1 MGFDY
6 QLVVIGGGSGGLT
19 VAAGAA
25 SFGAKVALVE
35 RKKQLGG
42 DCLHYG
48 CMPSKALIQAAK
60 EVQEASK
67 YMDIKK
73 VEYNALFEGAM
84 TRVKEAV
91 QEVQD
96 HDSKDRFI
104 NLGIDL
110 YEAEAVFEDE
120 HTIRVGAETITAKRF
135 VIATG
140 SSPFVP
146 HIDGMDNVGYLTNE
160 SIFALHNKPESL
172 AVIGGGVIG
181 VELSQAMSRL
191 GVDVTMIE
199 GNEHI
204 LSKEDDEI
212 VQIAE
217 RSLSE
222 QLHILTNAKAERVRR
237 DGKGIHILYTKDGV
251 QNEIHTD
258 QLLVATGRKPN
269 IENLELDK
277 IGVKT
282 DDEGFIKVDESLRTS
297 RKHIYAVGDCNGSM
311 PFTHVAGME
320 GKIAVSNAVLGLA
333 RKVSYKKIPWIVYT
347 DPEIY
352 HLGLTEK
359 EARKK
364 YGEYLMTFKTLL
376 KDNDRFMAERKKE
389 GLVKVLT
396 TRRGKIVGA
405 HAIGDGAGEW
415 MQEIGTVQA
424 LNKKFPSISSVI
436 HPYPAKNNVVSQ
448 TADLYWREKLFGSK
462 WNEVIRWY
470 VRKWR

>member
-35 RKKQLGG
+35 RKKELGG

-73 VEYNALFEGAM
+73 EEYNSIFKDAM
-84 TRVKEAV
+84 MRVGEAV
-91 QEVQD
+91 RDVQS

-104 NLGIDL
+104 DLGIDL

-120 HTIRVGAETITAKRF
+120 HTVRLGKDWITAKRF

-140 SSPFVP
+140 SSPLVP
-146 HIDGMDNVGYLTNE
+146 PIDGLSDVDYLTNE
-160 SIFALHNKPESL
+160 SIFALKNKPESL

-191 GVDVTMIE
+191 GVDVTIIE
-199 GNEHI
+199 GSPHI
-204 LSKEDDEI
+204 LSKEDEEI
-212 VQIAE
+212 AQNAE
-217 RSLSE
+217 RSLSDE
-222 QLHILTNAKAERVRR
+222 MHILTHAKAERVHH
-237 DGKGIHILYTKDGV
+237 DGKGVHILYTKDGV

-258 QLLVATGRKPN
+258 QILVATGRNPN
-269 IENLELDK
+269 TEKLGLK
-277 IGVKT
+277 KAGVKT

-297 RKHIYAVGDCNGSM
+297 RKHIYAVGDCNGAM

-333 RKVSYKKIPWIVYT
+333 RKVSYKKVPWVVYT

-359 EARKK
+359 EARKQ
-364 YGEYLMTFKTLL
+364 YGEKLMTFKTLL
-376 KDNDRFMAERKKE
+376 EDNDRFMAERKKE

-396 TRRGKIVGA
+396 TSSGKIVGA

-415 MQEIGTVQA
+415 MQEVGTVQA
-424 LNKKFPSISSVI
+424 LNKKFPSISNVI

-448 TADLYWREKLFGSK
+448 AADLYWRERLFGSK

>member
-35 RKKQLGG
+35 RKNELGG

-60 EVQEASK
+60 EVQDASK
-67 YMDIKK
+67 YTDIQAD
-73 VEYNALFEGAM
+73 EYKRLYEGALA
-84 TRVKEAV
+84 RVAKAV
-91 QEVQD
+91 HDVQS

-104 NLGIDL
+104 ELGIDL

-120 HTIRVGAETITAKRF
+120 HTIRVGEKSITAKRF

-146 HIDGMDNVGYLTNE
+146 PIDGIDDVEYLTNE
-160 SIFALHNKPESL
+160 SIFELRDKPESM

-191 GVDVTMIE
+191 GVDVTVIE
-199 GNEHI
+199 GSAHI
-204 LSKEDDEI
+204 LSKEDEEI
-212 VQIAE
+212 AQIAE
-217 RSLSE
+217 HSLSD
-222 QLHILTNAKAERVRR
+222 QIHILNNAEAERVQR
-237 DGKGIHILYTKDGV
+237 DGKGIRIVYSKDGV
-251 QNEIHTD
+251 QNEIYAD
-258 QLLVATGRKPN
+258 RLLVATGRKPN
-269 IENLELDK
+269 VEKLELEK
-277 IGVKT
+277 AGVET
-282 DDEGFIKVDESLRTS
+282 DEGFIKVDESLRTS

-333 RKVSYKKIPWIVYT
+333 RKVSYEKVPWVVYT

-359 EARKK
+359 EARKQ
-364 YGEYLMTFKTLL
+364 YGENLLTFKTRLE
-376 KDNDRFMAERKKE
+376 DNDRFIAERKKE
-389 GLVKVLT
+389 GLVKVFT
-396 TRRGKIVGA
+396 TNRGKIVGA
-405 HAIGDGAGEW
+405 HAIGEGAGEW
-415 MQEIGTVQA
+415 MQEVGTVQA
-424 LNKKFPSISSVI
+424 LNKKFQAISSVI

-470 VRKWR
+470 VRKCR